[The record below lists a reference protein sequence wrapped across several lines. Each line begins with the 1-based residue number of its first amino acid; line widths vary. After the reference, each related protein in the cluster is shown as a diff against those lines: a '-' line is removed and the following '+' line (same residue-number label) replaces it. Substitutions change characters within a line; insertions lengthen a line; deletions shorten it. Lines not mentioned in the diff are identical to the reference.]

1 MKAANQLIVAGTIGR
16 VAEAIVFLEA
26 HGVSATTALEV
37 LRGGL
42 AGSTVLDRKG
52 ATMVARDFKPGF
64 RLELHH
70 KDMEIVADAAREAG
84 VAILI
89 GSLAVQLV
97 ACAQAR
103 GDGALDHS
111 ALLRLAVDLSGRGE
125 APPARPGE

>member
-1 MKAANQLIVAGTIGR
+1 MVGGEPTVFTAALPVLKAVGTNDSSRGAPPAGAGQTVKAANQLIVAGTIGR

-52 ATMVARDFKPGF
+52 ATMVARD
-64 RLELHH
+64 
-70 KDMEIVADAAREAG
+70 
-84 VAILI
+84 
-89 GSLAVQLV
+89 
-97 ACAQAR
+97 
-103 GDGALDHS
+103 
-111 ALLRLAVDLSGRGE
+111 LSGRGD